1 MKILIQYIKP
11 FKGLVLL
18 AFLLAAINQTFSLF
32 DPMIFG
38 KLIDEFAKNP
48 FLDPAGNE
56 RTQAM
61 FLKGVGN
68 MLLLLV
74 GTAMV
79 SRIAKAFQDYIVNV
93 IIQKFGAALFTDGLK
108 HSMQL
113 PYQAFEDQR
122 SGETLSILTKA
133 RADCEKFISYVI
145 NVVFGIVVS
154 VVFVS
159 VYATRLH
166 WSIVPIYIGGA
177 SMIAYVT
184 NLLSKKIK
192 VIQKNIVKE
201 TTSLAG
207 TTTESL
213 RNIELVKSLG
223 LTTQEINRLNNN
235 TYKILALELK
245 KVKNIRSLSFIQG
258 TMVNALRQVITFT
271 LMWLIFK
278 EILTVGQ
285 LISLQFYSFF
295 IFGPLQEIGSI
306 ILSYRETEASL
317 NNFDALMKKPI
328 DTPPANPIAIG
339 EIEQLA
345 FKQVGFQHQT
355 ANFKAID
362 QISFE
367 AKKGETIAFVGPS
380 GAGKSTLVKLLVGLY
395 QPQEGE
401 ILMNGVNTAQID
413 MSELRNQISFVT
425 QDTQLFAGTIKENLA
440 FVAPAATE
448 EDMLLA
454 LTKASCANIL
464 DKGGNGLATV
474 IGEGGL
480 KLSGGEKQRL
490 SIARALLR
498 HPHLLIFDEATSS
511 LDSLT
516 EESITDTIRDLS
528 KEREQITI
536 MIAHRLSTIIHATR
550 IYVLEK
556 GTVIESGN
564 HQSLLEE
571 KGLYM
576 PCGDNKLENVKD
588 TNYLSSLSNLFFKY
602 SITEGSSSPS
612 ISLNSN
618 SIAFVLNL
626 ISSKETKIDTVKVSK
641 LAAKMNFAIAW

>member
-48 FLDPAGNE
+48 FLDPSGNE

-339 EIEQLA
+339 DIEQLA

-395 QPQEGE
+395 EPQEGD

-413 MSELRNQISFVT
+413 MSALRNQISFVT

-440 FVAPAATE
+440 FVAPGATE

-571 KGLYM
+571 KGLYYAM
-576 PCGDNKLENVKD
+576 WRQQIGERKGN
-588 TNYLSSLSNLFFKY
+588 
-602 SITEGSSSPS
+602 
-612 ISLNSN
+612 
-618 SIAFVLNL
+618 
-626 ISSKETKIDTVKVSK
+626 
-641 LAAKMNFAIAW
+641 

>member
-1 MKILIQYIKP
+1 MKILFKYIQP
-11 FKGLVLL
+11 FRNLVII
-18 AFLLAAINQTFSLF
+18 AFILAAINQTFSMF
-32 DPMIFG
+32 DPMLFG
-38 KLIDEFAKNP
+38 RLIDEFAKAP
-48 FLDPAGNE
+48 FLGALGHV
-56 RTQAM
+56 RTQPE
-61 FLKGVGN
+61 FLKGIGKI
-68 MLLLLV
+68 LLLLV
-74 GTAMV
+74 GTAMI
-79 SRIAKAFQDYIVNV
+79 SRIAKAFQDYTVNV
-93 IIQKFGAALFTDGLK
+93 IIQKFGAALFTDGLR

-113 PYQAFEDQR
+113 PFQAFEDQR

-145 NVVFGIVVS
+145 NVVFGIIVS
-154 VVFVS
+154 IVFIS
-159 VYATRLH
+159 IYATKLH
-166 WSIVPIYIGGA
+166 WSIMPIYIIGA
-177 SMIAYVT
+177 GTIAYVT
-184 NLLSKKIK
+184 NLLSKRIK
-192 VIQKNIVKE
+192 SIQKNIVKE

-223 LTTQEINRLNNN
+223 LTNQEIDRLNNN

-258 TMVNALRQVITFT
+258 TMVNFLRQVITFT

-317 NNFDALMKKPI
+317 INFENLMRKPLEQ
-328 DTPPANPIAIG
+328 TPNNPISVGI
-339 EIEQLA
+339 IERLS
-345 FKQVGFQHQT
+345 FNHVGFQHQT

-362 QISFE
+362 DISFD
-367 AKKGETIAFVGPS
+367 AQRGETVAFVGPS

-395 QPQEGE
+395 QAQEGQ
-401 ILMNGVNTAQID
+401 ILVNGVDTNQID
-413 MSELRNQISFVT
+413 MSDLRNQISFVT
-425 QDTQLFAGTIKENLA
+425 QDTQLFAGTIRENLA
-440 FVAPAATE
+440 FVAPGATE
-448 EDMLLA
+448 QDMLLA
-454 LTKASCANIL
+454 LTKASCTNIL
-464 DKGGNGLATV
+464 DKGGNGLATL
-474 IGEGGL
+474 IGESGL

-516 EESITDTIRDLS
+516 EESITDTIRQLS
-528 KEREQITI
+528 AEREQITI

-556 GTVIESGN
+556 GQVIESGT

-571 KGLYM
+571 KGLYYAM
-576 PCGDNKLENVKD
+576 WRQQIGERKP
-588 TNYLSSLSNLFFKY
+588 T
-602 SITEGSSSPS
+602 
-612 ISLNSN
+612 
-618 SIAFVLNL
+618 A
-626 ISSKETKIDTVKVSK
+626 
-641 LAAKMNFAIAW
+641 

>member
-1 MKILIQYIKP
+1 MKILFQYIKP

-18 AFLLAAINQTFSLF
+18 AFILAGINQTFSLF

-38 KLIDEFAKNP
+38 NLIDEFAKNP
-48 FLDPAGNE
+48 IVDAAGHK
-56 RTQAM
+56 RTQSD
-61 FLKGVGN
+61 FLWGVSN

-79 SRIAKAFQDYIVNV
+79 SRIAKAFQDYTVNV

-133 RADCEKFISYVI
+133 RADCEKFITYVV
-145 NVVFGIVVS
+145 NVLFGIIVS
-154 VVFVS
+154 VIFVS
-159 VYATRLH
+159 IYATRLH
-166 WSIVPIYIGGA
+166 WSIIPIYIGGA
-177 SMIAYVT
+177 SLIAYVT
-184 NLLSKKIK
+184 NLLSKQIK
-192 VIQKNIVKE
+192 VIQKTIVKE

-213 RNIELVKSLG
+213 RNIELIKSLG
-223 LTTQEINRLNNN
+223 LTTQEIQRLNNN

-245 KVKNIRSLSFIQG
+245 KVKNLRSLSFIQG
-258 TMVNALRQVITFT
+258 TMVNFLRQVITFT

-278 EILTVGQ
+278 EKLTVGQ

-328 DTPPANPIAIG
+328 DQTPSNPTAIG
-339 EIEQLA
+339 DIQHLA

-362 QISFE
+362 NISFE
-367 AKKGETIAFVGPS
+367 AKKGETVAFVGPS

-395 QPQEGE
+395 EPQEGE
-401 ILMNGVNTAQID
+401 ILVNDVNSNNID
-413 MSELRNQISFVT
+413 MTGLRNQISFVT

-440 FVAPAATE
+440 FVAPNATE
-448 EDMLLA
+448 EDMLVA
-454 LTKASCANIL
+454 LTKASCSNIL
-464 DKGGNGLATV
+464 DKGGNGLATL

-511 LDSLT
+511 LDSIT
-516 EESITDTIRDLS
+516 EESITDTIRQLS
-528 KEREQITI
+528 AEREQITI

-556 GTVIESGN
+556 GQVIEKGT
-564 HQSLLEE
+564 HDSLLLE
-571 KGLYM
+571 KGLYYAM
-576 PCGDNKLENVKD
+576 WRQQIGERRMAN
-588 TNYLSSLSNLFFKY
+588 
-602 SITEGSSSPS
+602 
-612 ISLNSN
+612 
-618 SIAFVLNL
+618 
-626 ISSKETKIDTVKVSK
+626 
-641 LAAKMNFAIAW
+641 

>member
-1 MKILIQYIKP
+1 MKILFQYIKP
-11 FKGLVLL
+11 FRSLVLL
-18 AFLLAAINQTFSLF
+18 AFILAGINQTFSLF

-48 FLDPAGNE
+48 IVDATGHKRSQSDFLG
-56 RTQAM
+56 
-61 FLKGVGN
+61 GVSN

-74 GTAMV
+74 GTAMI
-79 SRIAKAFQDYIVNV
+79 SRIAKAFQDYTVNV

-133 RADCEKFISYVI
+133 RADCEKFISYVV
-145 NVVFGIVVS
+145 NVLFGIIVS
-154 VVFVS
+154 VIFVS
-159 VYATRLH
+159 IYATRLH
-166 WSIVPIYIGGA
+166 WSIIPIYIGGA
-177 SMIAYVT
+177 SLIAYVT
-184 NLLSKKIK
+184 NLLSKQIK

-213 RNIELVKSLG
+213 RNIELIKSLG
-223 LTTQEINRLNNN
+223 LTTQEIQRLNNN

-245 KVKNIRSLSFIQG
+245 KVKNVRSLSFIQG
-258 TMVNALRQVITFT
+258 TMVNFLRQVITFT

-328 DTPPANPIAIG
+328 DQTPSNPTAIG
-339 EIEQLA
+339 DIQHLA
-345 FKQVGFQHQT
+345 FNQVGFQHQT

-362 QISFE
+362 NISFE
-367 AKKGETIAFVGPS
+367 AKKGETVAFVGPS

-395 QPQEGE
+395 QPQEGQ
-401 ILMNGVNTAQID
+401 ILVNDVDSNNID
-413 MSELRNQISFVT
+413 MTGLRNQISFVT

-440 FVAPAATE
+440 FVAPTATE
-448 EDMLLA
+448 EDMLMA
-454 LTKASCANIL
+454 LTKASCSNIL
-464 DKGGNGLATV
+464 DKGGNGLATL

-511 LDSLT
+511 LDSIT
-516 EESITDTIRDLS
+516 EESITDTIRQLS
-528 KEREQITI
+528 AEREQITI

-556 GTVIESGN
+556 GQVIEKGT
-564 HQSLLEE
+564 HESLLLE
-571 KGLYM
+571 KGLYYAM
-576 PCGDNKLENVKD
+576 WRQQIGERRMAN
-588 TNYLSSLSNLFFKY
+588 
-602 SITEGSSSPS
+602 
-612 ISLNSN
+612 
-618 SIAFVLNL
+618 
-626 ISSKETKIDTVKVSK
+626 
-641 LAAKMNFAIAW
+641 

>member
-11 FKGLVLL
+11 FRLLVLVAFVL
-18 AFLLAAINQTFSLF
+18 AGINQTFSMF
-32 DPMIFG
+32 DPMLFG
-38 KLIDEFAKNP
+38 RLIDEFAKTPLVDALGNP
-48 FLDPAGNE
+48 RNQSA
-56 RTQAM
+56 

-68 MLLLLV
+68 ILLLLV

-79 SRIAKAFQDYIVNV
+79 SRIAKAFQDYTVNV
-93 IIQKFGAALFTDGLK
+93 IIQKFGAALFTDGLR

-113 PYQAFEDQR
+113 PFQAFEDQR

-154 VVFVS
+154 IVFIS
-159 VYATRLH
+159 IYATRLH
-166 WSIVPIYIGGA
+166 WSIMPIYIGGA

-184 NLLSKKIK
+184 NLLSKRIK

-201 TTSLAG
+201 TTTLAG

-235 TYKILALELK
+235 TYKILALELR

-258 TMVNALRQVITFT
+258 TMVNFLRQVITFT

-317 NNFDALMKKPI
+317 NNFDNLMKKPI
-328 DTPPANPIAIG
+328 EQIPANPVAIG
-339 EIEQLA
+339 PIESLSFNHVA
-345 FKQVGFQHQT
+345 FKHQT

-362 QISFE
+362 DICFT
-367 AKKGETIAFVGPS
+367 ANKGETIAFVGPS

-395 QPQEGE
+395 QTQEGT
-401 ILMNGVNTAQID
+401 ILFNNVDTNHID
-413 MSELRNQISFVT
+413 MTTLRNQISFVT

-440 FVAPAATE
+440 FVAPNAS
-448 EDMLLA
+448 EDEMLVA
-454 LTKASCANIL
+454 LEKASCSNIL
-464 DKGGNGLATV
+464 DKGGNGLFTL

-516 EESITDTIRDLS
+516 EESITDTIKVLS

-556 GTVIESGN
+556 GQVIESGT

-571 KGLYM
+571 KGLYYAM
-576 PCGDNKLENVKD
+576 WRQQIGERRA
-588 TNYLSSLSNLFFKY
+588 S
-602 SITEGSSSPS
+602 
-612 ISLNSN
+612 
-618 SIAFVLNL
+618 
-626 ISSKETKIDTVKVSK
+626 
-641 LAAKMNFAIAW
+641 

>member
-1 MKILIQYIKP
+1 M
-11 FKGLVLL
+11 
-18 AFLLAAINQTFSLF
+18 
-32 DPMIFG
+32 
-38 KLIDEFAKNP
+38 
-48 FLDPAGNE
+48 
-56 RTQAM
+56 
-61 FLKGVGN
+61 
-68 MLLLLV
+68 
-74 GTAMV
+74 
-79 SRIAKAFQDYIVNV
+79 
-93 IIQKFGAALFTDGLK
+93 
-108 HSMQL
+108 
-113 PYQAFEDQR
+113 
-122 SGETLSILTKA
+122 
-133 RADCEKFISYVI
+133 I

-328 DTPPANPIAIG
+328 DTPPANPIAVG

-345 FKQVGFQHQT
+345 FKHVGFQHQT

-413 MSELRNQISFVT
+413 MSALRNQISFVT

-440 FVAPAATE
+440 FVAPTATE

-571 KGLYM
+571 KGLYYAM
-576 PCGDNKLENVKD
+576 WRQQIGERK
-588 TNYLSSLSNLFFKY
+588 
-602 SITEGSSSPS
+602 GH
-612 ISLNSN
+612 
-618 SIAFVLNL
+618 
-626 ISSKETKIDTVKVSK
+626 
-641 LAAKMNFAIAW
+641 